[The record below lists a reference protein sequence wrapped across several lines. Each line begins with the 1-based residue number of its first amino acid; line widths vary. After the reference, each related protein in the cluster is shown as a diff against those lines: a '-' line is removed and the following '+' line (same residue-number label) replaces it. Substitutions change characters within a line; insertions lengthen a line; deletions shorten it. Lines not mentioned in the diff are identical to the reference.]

1 MVSGIMGNKLMEA
14 TIEFYETIE
23 NVSISFEEITDS
35 VSIEITETIEVL
47 TIEFQELGSPG
58 VIGKSNYEI
67 AVDTGFLGTQI
78 EWLESLKITDID
90 GGLIY

>member
-1 MVSGIMGNKLMEA
+1 MGSDTVGNKLMEA
-14 TIEFYETIE
+14 TIEFHETVE

-35 VSIEITETIEVL
+35 FSIEIIETTEVL
-47 TIEFQELGSPG
+47 TIEFQELGVPG

-67 AVDTGFLGTQI
+67 AVDTGFVGTEI
-78 EWLESLKITDID
+78 EWLESQKNID